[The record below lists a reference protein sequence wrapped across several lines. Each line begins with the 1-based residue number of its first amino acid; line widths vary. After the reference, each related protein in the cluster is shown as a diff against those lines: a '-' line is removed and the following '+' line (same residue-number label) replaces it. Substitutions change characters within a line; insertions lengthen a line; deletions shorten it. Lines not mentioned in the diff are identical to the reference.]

1 MVCRKIGAL
10 PSSHMSN
17 VESKNMQATMGKKLV
32 VPGVEAIVTRE
43 LRVRL
48 VEFRSVPSDMKVP
61 ATEAM

>member
-1 MVCRKIGAL
+1 
-10 PSSHMSN
+10 MSN

>member
-1 MVCRKIGAL
+1 
-10 PSSHMSN
+10 
-17 VESKNMQATMGKKLV
+17 MGKIRV